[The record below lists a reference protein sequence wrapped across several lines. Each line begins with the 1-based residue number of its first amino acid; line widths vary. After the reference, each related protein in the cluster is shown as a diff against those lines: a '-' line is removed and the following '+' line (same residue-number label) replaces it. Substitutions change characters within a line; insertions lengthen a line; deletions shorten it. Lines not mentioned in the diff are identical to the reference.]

1 MTTREKVRE
10 ALAVIG
16 LTVLLLGSLGVMY
29 GVVIVA
35 GAMGD
40 VL

>member
-16 LTVLLLGSLGVMY
+16 LTALLLGSLGVMY
-29 GVVIVA
+29 A
-35 GAMGD
+35 Y
-40 VL
+40 LWLLS